1 MPRRSGRK
9 PARAGQGETPSAY
22 QYGGA
27 GFGTEVVPPS
37 YEERREDDSNADE
50 SKSGANEMGDDN
62 EHVDEEEDEEDEEDQ
77 LIDPEDFGGVDLC
90 DPDEIDIDSLNSTF
104 HGFVDI
110 DDDEHLPE
118 DEDDEVGDKEEEED
132 AEGEEAASSHQAGSK
147 RARGGSRRPAKR
159 PRISTNETAEQWIEN
174 YDQANPVPDDDP
186 DMNCFRVRMRT
197 LIKRI
202 CEWAGSPGDSTI
214 KSWFKQPKAE
224 RGTTRGFRG
233 MLMKVRHY
241 ELAEE
246 ILSHMPRKAQKVLGK
261 KDLKPIDLLDM
272 PQAPRGFL
280 HRLAYMN
287 IPVQVGSQNITKGP
301 STLVQNRGVKVL
313 KPSVRIQA
321 SMQARVYVGSTSNR
335 EGGHARLVAHETE
348 ANKSAATRTWS
359 MQYNFSGRNDVISN
373 FAIAGTWSN
382 PHVLPGG
389 EEVLQDLER
398 ALPVLLEGLLMVYLG
413 TYHQTNQGTR
423 AGLFTDASYELVER
437 LRCDLQLPDFHD
449 ASLNQAWPLM
459 QGVAGGMVRAKCCAN
474 ELCGRLKVDKKK
486 SRSGLTATTELW
498 GLSGPFSSRYCP
510 GCYHFAIKTGGMM
523 RKREGNAN
531 GLFHMDL
538 GIYRNHVNAAW
549 FAEGNP
555 RQCSNS
561 HCGIQIP
568 ETANIYGF
576 ENGIRCKRCHD
587 FARKAKSEWQQTGE
601 EQRYSGPRTCDKCHG
616 STSTIHVWDQER
628 LCASCNTE
636 RCCFGDGAS
645 PPASPATFPS
655 CANAACQARFHCRI
669 SFKFYVED
677 TEMHIWRCL
686 ICDWSYSTFGVEA
699 PAGFEK
705 GSEDAKAP
713 GPIQH
718 HRYNS
723 TVCVG
728 CGRYA
733 TFTEWTYVENIG
745 YKCGSCCN
753 RRCAND
759 HCTMPPVLAANCLR
773 RDPDLDDL
781 FCDTC
786 TSRLHYQA
794 KMGRPKERNFAP
806 RRTRAPN
813 RLASRTCLNPMCD
826 ATGENC
832 KKWGI
837 AVDQVGHRCQ
847 LCHDCFT
854 KHGRERVPRPKDTGP
869 KKCVNPNCDRINE
882 DGKKHH
888 WNYIKDHSGEA
899 AHRRCDRCHAS
910 LLRNGREWS
919 E

>member
-1 MPRRSGRK
+1 
-9 PARAGQGETPSAY
+9 
-22 QYGGA
+22 
-27 GFGTEVVPPS
+27 
-37 YEERREDDSNADE
+37 
-50 SKSGANEMGDDN
+50 
-62 EHVDEEEDEEDEEDQ
+62 
-77 LIDPEDFGGVDLC
+77 
-90 DPDEIDIDSLNSTF
+90 
-104 HGFVDI
+104 
-110 DDDEHLPE
+110 
-118 DEDDEVGDKEEEED
+118 
-132 AEGEEAASSHQAGSK
+132 
-147 RARGGSRRPAKR
+147 
-159 PRISTNETAEQWIEN
+159 
-174 YDQANPVPDDDP
+174 
-186 DMNCFRVRMRT
+186 
-197 LIKRI
+197 
-202 CEWAGSPGDSTI
+202 
-214 KSWFKQPKAE
+214 
-224 RGTTRGFRG
+224 
-233 MLMKVRHY
+233 
-241 ELAEE
+241 
-246 ILSHMPRKAQKVLGK
+246 
-261 KDLKPIDLLDM
+261 
-272 PQAPRGFL
+272 
-280 HRLAYMN
+280 
-287 IPVQVGSQNITKGP
+287 
-301 STLVQNRGVKVL
+301 
-313 KPSVRIQA
+313 
-321 SMQARVYVGSTSNR
+321 
-335 EGGHARLVAHETE
+335 
-348 ANKSAATRTWS
+348 
-359 MQYNFSGRNDVISN
+359 
-373 FAIAGTWSN
+373 
-382 PHVLPGG
+382 
-389 EEVLQDLER
+389 
-398 ALPVLLEGLLMVYLG
+398 
-413 TYHQTNQGTR
+413 
-423 AGLFTDASYELVER
+423 
-437 LRCDLQLPDFHD
+437 
-449 ASLNQAWPLM
+449 M
-459 QGVAGGMVRAKCCAN
+459 QGVAGGMVQAKCCAN
-474 ELCGRLKVDKKK
+474 EICGRLKVDKKK
-486 SRSGLTATTELW
+486 SRSGLAATTKLY
-498 GLSGPFSSRYCP
+498 GLSGPFSPRYCA

-531 GLFHMDL
+531 GLFHMAL
-538 GIYRNHVNAAW
+538 GLYRNHVNAAW

-645 PPASPATFPS
+645 PPASPTTFPS
-655 CANAACQARFHCRI
+655 CANAACQAPLYSRR

-718 HRYNS
+718 HRHNS

-733 TFTEWTYVENIG
+733 TFTQWTYVENIG

-773 RDPDLDDL
+773 RDRDLDDL
-781 FCDTC
+781 FCITC
-786 TSRLHYQA
+786 TSRLFVQV

-806 RRTRAPN
+806 RRRSKADIRDNGVDRATRAPN
-813 RLASRTCLNPMCD
+813 GPRDKGPKTCLNCPSTDSRRGWARAKDQPGKWRCRNCDRYFRVHNKERDMETVSRNIPASRTCLNPMCD

-832 KKWGI
+832 KEWGT
-837 AVDQVGHRCQ
+837 AVDQVGHRCK
-847 LCHDCFT
+847 LCHFYFT

-869 KKCVNPNCDRINE
+869 KKCVNPNCDRIDE

-888 WNYIKDHSGEA
+888 WCYIKGHSGDA
-899 AHRRCDRCHAS
+899 AHRRCPACHRFF
-910 LLRNGREWS
+910 LINGREWS